1 MSGQRL
7 SRDPVRPGA
16 FRVMFGDTAQ
26 SWVDP
31 ADPLHLEF
39 EYVQRVA
46 EALDLTVLARPADE
60 RVRVVHLGGAG
71 MTIPRWVAAR
81 RPHTAQVVCEPDVAL
96 TEEVRHTVPLPP
108 HSGIKVRDVDGRRG
122 VAAMPDDWLD
132 ALVVDAFDGS
142 SVPAD
147 LVTEEFF
154 ADAARVARPGAVVV
168 ANVTD
173 RAPFA
178 WAKRA
183 VAGVRSAWRH
193 VTVSAE
199 AAVWKG
205 RRFGNLVVVAS
216 DAALPV
222 ADLSQR
228 ARRAAFPYQ
237 LLHDR
242 TLRAW
247 LGGAQPFTDADASP
261 SPAAPGGRSWF
272 S

>member
-1 MSGQRL
+1 MSGRL
-7 SRDPVRPGA
+7 GRDPFRPGA
-16 FRVMFGDTAQ
+16 FRVMFGSTAQ

-31 ADPLHLEF
+31 GDPLHLEF
-39 EYVQRVA
+39 EYVQRIA
-46 EALDLTVLARPADE
+46 EALDLTVLSRPEGE

-81 RPHTAQVVCEPDVAL
+81 RPHTPQVVCEPDVAL
-96 TEEVRHTVPLPP
+96 TEEVRRLLPLPP
-108 HSGIKVRDVDGRRG
+108 HSGIKVRDIDGRSG
-122 VAAMPDDWLD
+122 VAAMPDDWSD

-142 SVPAD
+142 SVPGG

-154 ADAARVARPGAVVV
+154 ADVARVSRPGALLV

-173 RAPFA
+173 RAPFG
-178 WAKRA
+178 WARRV
-183 VAGVRSAWRH
+183 VAGVRTAFGH
-193 VTVSAE
+193 AAVSAE
-199 AAVWKG
+199 AATWKG

-222 ADLSQR
+222 ADLEHH

-237 LLHDR
+237 VVHGRPLHR
-242 TLRAW
+242 W
-247 LGGAQPFTDADASP
+247 LGGAQPFTDADAEDSP
-261 SPAAPGGRSWF
+261 GAPGGQSWF